1 MIITRETIKKK
12 LVDWQENRLTN
23 KQIKEW
29 AEEVYDNKGTLYADD
44 EWEEGDKVS
53 VTREILESLT
63 SLDMNLGLV
72 EDVPIYIEFL
82 KTDPGDYAFGFH
94 KWNTALNS
102 INYQERKAKF
112 KGIDFYSKF
121 CI

>member
-1 MIITRETIKKK
+1 MIITREIIKKK

-29 AEEVYDNKGTLYADD
+29 AEEIYDNKGTLYADD
-44 EWEEGDKVS
+44 EWEEGNKVS

-72 EDVPIYIEFL
+72 EDVPIYLEFL
-82 KTDPGDYAFGFH
+82 KAEPGNYALGFH
-94 KWNTALNS
+94 KWNIALNS
-102 INYQERKAKF
+102 INYQERKAKL
-112 KGIDFYSKF
+112 KEIDFYSRF